1 MALLIPDIN
10 QVKAIFL
17 DIDGTLVSFKTHT
30 IPQTTLDAISAV
42 RRAGVKVIIATGR
55 PLPFV
60 DNLGSLEYD
69 GIMTVNGAR
78 CQLTDGIV
86 IRHDPINHEDL
97 EHLVEYCKDR
107 PISMAFTSADEA
119 FMNYATDEFREV
131 FTLLDIKIP
140 RQLPLEHCLDMDIMQ
155 LVMFFHSEEEEELM
169 KRVLPHCSAHRWHPA
184 FADVISRGNSKQD
197 GVDTFCKYLGIPVSQ
212 TMAFGDGGND
222 VGMLCH
228 VGFGYAMGNSKPS
241 VLAAAPNVTDTV
253 DNNGVAKVLIEM
265 MKENL

>member
-60 DNLGSLEYD
+60 DNLDSLEYD

-78 CQLTDGIV
+78 CQLTDGTV

-169 KRVLPHCSAHRWHPA
+169 KRVLLIVLH
-184 FADVISRGNSKQD
+184 ID
-197 GVDTFCKYLGIPVSQ
+197 GIQPLQ
-212 TMAFGDGGND
+212 M
-222 VGMLCH
+222 
-228 VGFGYAMGNSKPS
+228 
-241 VLAAAPNVTDTV
+241 
-253 DNNGVAKVLIEM
+253 
-265 MKENL
+265 